1 MNRFVDRIE
10 EVAALQATLARP
22 SSFTLVYGQR
32 RTGKTYLLQHVL
44 RDDSDVV
51 YFQADETTSASLL
64 ARFKAEASRPGVELS
79 GADWGA
85 ALTLLTQ
92 AAALGGRRL
101 VLVLDEFQYALA
113 AEPALASILQRVW
126 DTHHTRSHLH
136 LVLCG
141 SALGTL
147 STLGDVGQPLH
158 GRFDLRLCLRPF
170 DVRQAARFVPSWSAP
185 DRLAAYGV
193 FGGLARHLALVDEAA
208 GLAESVARRVLSP
221 YGTLHEAP
229 LDMLRTEHVSS
240 RADADAVL
248 SAVAEGETS
257 YGVIASRAG
266 LGSSRLDYVLKEL
279 VALELV
285 RRELRFGDSAGTKHV
300 RYRPADPFVA
310 FWFRLVRPNRGALQS
325 AAPMA
330 VWSER
335 IAPRL
340 DDHLGPLFEQMVR
353 QAVQAGALGGDFA
366 LVDETAPYWSRD
378 GRTEIDIVARSGD
391 RVAFVECKWRA
402 SSPLDLDALKQ
413 LKDHVSRYPR
423 RDEAARGRLF
433 LAAPHGFTERLRT
446 VADAEGVG
454 LLGADEI
461 LGA

>member
-257 YGVIASRAG
+257 YGVIA
-266 LGSSRLDYVLKEL
+266 
-279 VALELV
+279 
-285 RRELRFGDSAGTKHV
+285 
-300 RYRPADPFVA
+300 
-310 FWFRLVRPNRGALQS
+310 
-325 AAPMA
+325 
-330 VWSER
+330 
-335 IAPRL
+335 
-340 DDHLGPLFEQMVR
+340 
-353 QAVQAGALGGDFA
+353 
-366 LVDETAPYWSRD
+366 
-378 GRTEIDIVARSGD
+378 
-391 RVAFVECKWRA
+391 
-402 SSPLDLDALKQ
+402 
-413 LKDHVSRYPR
+413 
-423 RDEAARGRLF
+423 
-433 LAAPHGFTERLRT
+433 
-446 VADAEGVG
+446 
-454 LLGADEI
+454 
-461 LGA
+461 